1 MSEADC
7 TRPSRAYRNYELGDA
22 MNAWRPPSF
31 LADELERL
39 QVGSGFDDPAVAR
52 GLLVAYGKCVVH
64 DVSVGQPAVLTP
76 DVAIPGAVDLTREI
90 EAGTAGIG
98 AAVERWRDA
107 DSQFESDAIVAGLL
121 ELRMDAWYAAE
132 AMERLAEGCN
142 KDARGRLEAAMTAL
156 DAAAHAYSQSL
167 EDNLD
172 VLSTAVGTPLLQNW
186 RAMLPSRHDPLPW
199 WLDGTLE
206 SAALE
211 LSRDFDRSIDAWR
224 PRRRSEAISIDR
236 AREISRASDA
246 PLRRAYTALA
256 ADAPNQ
262 IMSSIEWTLPGTSLQ
277 ATLYVPPVPKAGAAL
292 LLELQDT
299 TGGVAAF
306 DAVGNVSFLNGDPLH
321 WRLDGSVE
329 RPVVSAS
336 WSLGGP
342 GQLSDSRTLQLVDGT
357 TGEEWTLSS
366 VGN

>member
-1 MSEADC
+1 
-7 TRPSRAYRNYELGDA
+7 
-22 MNAWRPPSF
+22 MNAWSPPRF

-98 AAVERWRDA
+98 PAVERWRDA

-142 KDARGRLEAAMTAL
+142 KDARGRLEAATTTL

-224 PRRRSEAISIDR
+224 PRRRSEAIPIDR
-236 AREISRASDA
+236 AREIMRASDA
-246 PLRRAYTALA
+246 SLRRASASLA
-256 ADAPNQ
+256 ASALNQ
-262 IMSSIEWTLPGTSLQ
+262 AMRSIEWTLPGTPLR
-277 ATLYVPPVPKAGAAL
+277 ATLYHVTSGLKAGEPL
-292 LLELQDT
+292 LLELRDT
-299 TGGVAAF
+299 TGGSTAF
-306 DAVGNVSFLNGDPLH
+306 DAVGSVSFLNGEPLH
-321 WRLDGSVE
+321 WRLGGSADHPEVI
-329 RPVVSAS
+329 AS
-336 WSLGGP
+336 WAGH
-342 GQLSDSRTLQLVDGT
+342 LSDARMLELVDGA
-357 TGEEWTLSS
+357 TGMEWIH
-366 VGN
+366 VGTGT